1 MSKIIVLSPFGPRIA
16 SLKIPKNIIKKI
28 NIEVDRIIISKKDLK
43 KSDYSK
49 KLVGQVYQEIQL
61 SKRFINKTIKS
72 FINKNVS
79 AYLKKTK
86 NKNTKIINIK
96 NFWVVRQFKND
107 YNPAHFHDGDISGVG
122 YLMIPKNLNHGKKK
136 IKTNGTIDFINGTKS
151 FLNESIYN
159 HLPKVGDFILFPN
172 YLMHV
177 AYPFTVEGERRSF
190 SLNIKIDKK
199 ISNVFYD

>member
-1 MSKIIVLSPFGPRIA
+1 
-16 SLKIPKNIIKKI
+16 
-28 NIEVDRIIISKKDLK
+28 
-43 KSDYSK
+43 
-49 KLVGQVYQEIQL
+49 
-61 SKRFINKTIKS
+61 
-72 FINKNVS
+72 
-79 AYLKKTK
+79 
-86 NKNTKIINIK
+86 
-96 NFWVVRQFKND
+96 
-107 YNPAHFHDGDISGVG
+107 
-122 YLMIPKNLNHGKKK
+122 MIPKNLNHGKKK